1 MGELEGVVRALL
13 YMADV
18 WSVAGLLNEMHA
30 RVCAALVIDLFLTGS
45 SRSLRSSTRYSF
57 HCTAV
62 ILSLRH

>member
-30 RVCAALVIDLFLTGS
+30 RVCAALVIDL
-45 SRSLRSSTRYSF
+45 
-57 HCTAV
+57 V
-62 ILSLRH
+62 